1 MKAGFIGTGSIGT
14 PMAIR
19 LLDSVDELVVFD
31 ARPEAMATVIDRG
44 AVAATS
50 ARDVADRTDVV
61 FLSLPTKESFRTAST
76 GPQGCIHGNR
86 AKIIANTSTMGMPC
100 VTQVA
105 EALEQRG
112 MRMVDCP
119 ISGGIIGATQGTL
132 SVMVSGRP
140 EAIDAIRPLL
150 MRFGTITVAGDA
162 PGAAQVLK
170 LTNNILSIVALVA
183 TSEAFVMGAKAGL
196 DPEVMISAIN
206 VGTGRNSATVSK
218 FPVSVLDRSFRFGS
232 TIEILMK
239 DADLAIEQGEALGV
253 PMWVCQAARLVYKH
267 AVFKGAAR
275 DDVTT
280 IVQHIERAAGFEL
293 PKTR

>member
-31 ARPEAMATVIDRG
+31 ARPEAMAAVIDRG

>member
-1 MKAGFIGTGSIGT
+1 MNAGFIGTGSIGT

>member
-50 ARDVADRTDVV
+50 ARDVADRTDVI

>member
-170 LTNNILSIVALVA
+170 LTNNILSIV
-183 TSEAFVMGAKAGL
+183 
-196 DPEVMISAIN
+196 
-206 VGTGRNSATVSK
+206 GTGRNSATVSK

>member
-31 ARPEAMATVIDRG
+31 ARPEAMAAVIDRG

-50 ARDVADRTDVV
+50 ARDVADRTDVI

>member
-1 MKAGFIGTGSIGT
+1 
-14 PMAIR
+14 MAIR

-280 IVQHIERAAGFEL
+280 IVQHIERAAEFEL

>member
-61 FLSLPTKESFRTAST
+61 FLSLPTKESFGTAST